1 MTKEIQ
7 AYIAHYAGQLIA
19 NWSNSSICEKDQNK
33 HLPITTEATGFDLK
47 NYPARTGC
55 NNNKS
60 RDGNNYCIINDEKG
74 HHICMSIY
82 GKLFD
87 GYDHASTSHFSG
99 MVDDDFVELYDYNES
114 DFFRF
119 EKA

>member
-1 MTKEIQ
+1 MRKETQ
-7 AYIAHYAGQLIA
+7 AYIAYCAGRLGA
-19 NWSNSSICEKDQNK
+19 DWDTSSVWDKDREESI
-33 HLPITTEATGFDLK
+33 PIDKNGTGLK
-47 NYPARTGC
+47 LQKEPFQKGC
-55 NNNKS
+55 TANKS
-60 RDGNNYCIINDEKG
+60 IDGINHCIVDADKG
-74 HHICMSIY
+74 HHVCLSVY

-99 MVDDDFVELYDYNES
+99 IVNDDNVELYDYSES

>member
-1 MTKEIQ
+1 MTKEVQ
-7 AYIAHYAGQLIA
+7 AYIAHHAGQIIGKWCNA
-19 NWSNSSICEKDQNK
+19 SIRDKEQIHAVTIPTKN
-33 HLPITTEATGFDLK
+33 TGFNIK
-47 NYPARTGC
+47 NYPAQRDC

-60 RDGNNYCIINDEKG
+60 RDGINYCLINDEKN
-74 HHICMSIY
+74 HHICLSVY

-99 MVDDDFVELYDYNES
+99 IVDDNSVELYDYNES